1 MTDLQRPE
9 WDNEKAL
16 RKLDRAIQLSL
27 GGFNLIFAR
36 CNFDTLREQLIE
48 KLRKNCEFD
57 INILHLKESEK
68 DFYNVIRKES
78 SDGVQVLMIVGLES
92 LHNLPQFLTATN
104 CMHFGEFHNNFPFP
118 SVLWINNDVDQQMKQ
133 LAPDFRD
140 WGTRI
145 NFPIL
150 S

>member
-16 RKLDRAIQLSL
+16 RKLARAIQLSL
-27 GGFNLIFAR
+27 GGFHLIFAR
-36 CNFDTLREQLIE
+36 CNSGTLREQMIE
-48 KLRKNCEFD
+48 ELRKICEFD

-68 DFYNVIRKES
+68 DFYNVIRQES
-78 SDGVQVLMIVGLES
+78 NDGVQVLIIVGLES

-104 CMHFGEFHNNFPFP
+104 SMHFGEFHKNFSFP
-118 SVLWINNDVDQQMKQ
+118 SVLWIDNDIDQQMMK

-140 WGTRI
+140 WATRI

>member
-1 MTDLQRPE
+1 MTDLQQPE

-16 RKLDRAIQLSL
+16 RKLARTIQFSQ
-27 GGFNLIFAR
+27 GGFHLIFAR
-36 CNFDTLREQLIE
+36 CNSDTLREQLIE

-78 SDGVQVLMIVGLES
+78 NDGVQVLMIVGLES
-92 LHNLPQFLTATN
+92 LQNLPHFLNATN
-104 CMHFGEFHNNFPFP
+104 RMDFSESHNNFSFP

-140 WGTRI
+140 WGTTI